1 MVTSGDS
8 PVFIDT
14 NILVYANII
23 TYPLHQLA
31 LQTIQ
36 SLIDAEIELWL
47 SRQVLREFIASV
59 TRPQTYANP
68 QPIELVVER
77 VQFFENQFR
86 VAEDSPQVTARL
98 LELLQQIPTGGRQ
111 VHDANIVA
119 TMLTVGVN
127 RLLTHNTDDFE
138 RFSEFI
144 IVLPLVITP

>member
-1 MVTSGDS
+1 MVTSGDN
-8 PVFIDT
+8 PIFIDT
-14 NILVYANII
+14 NILVYANIPA
-23 TYPLHQLA
+23 YPLHQLA

-36 SLIDAEIELWL
+36 SLIDAEVELWL
-47 SRQVLREFIASV
+47 SRQVLREFIVSV

-86 VAEDSPQVTARL
+86 IAEDSPQVIARL
-98 LELLQQIPTGGRQ
+98 LELLQQVPTGGRQ

-127 RLLTHNTDDFE
+127 RLLTHNTEDFE
-138 RFSEFI
+138 RFAEFI
-144 IVLPLVITP
+144 TVLPLVITP

>member
-1 MVTSGDS
+1 MVTSGDN
-8 PVFIDT
+8 PIFIDT
-14 NILVYANII
+14 NILVYANIPA
-23 TYPLHQLA
+23 YSLHQLA

-36 SLIDAEIELWL
+36 SLIDAEVELWL
-47 SRQVLREFIASV
+47 SRQVLREFIVSV

-86 VAEDSPQVTARL
+86 IAEDSPQVTARL

-127 RLLTHNTDDFE
+127 RLLTHNVEDFE

-144 IVLPLVITP
+144 TVLPLVITP